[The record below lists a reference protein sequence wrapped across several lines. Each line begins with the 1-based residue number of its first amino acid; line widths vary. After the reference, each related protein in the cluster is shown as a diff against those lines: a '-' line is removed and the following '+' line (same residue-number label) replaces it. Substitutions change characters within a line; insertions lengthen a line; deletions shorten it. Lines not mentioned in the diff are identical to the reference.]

1 MNLSGK
7 IDSVKRALTPA
18 LKQGVS
24 PGEIAS
30 ALALGIFI
38 AFLPMVGVH
47 TIMAFGLAFFL
58 RLNPLVV
65 FLGTQISNPLTF
77 PFQLFISAQAGNLV
91 LHGSFLRIRFSG
103 DVDWVKTY
111 LIPLIAGSLMLGAL
125 CSVLSYVWSYRLLKK
140 RIK

>member
-24 PGEIAS
+24 RGEIAS

-103 DVDWVKTY
+103 DIDWVNTY

-125 CSVLSYVWSYRLLKK
+125 CSALSYVWSYRLLKK

>member
-1 MNLSGK
+1 M
-7 IDSVKRALTPA
+7 KRALTPA

-24 PGEIAS
+24 RGEIAS